1 MRRYFLVLLVFSA
14 VLPLTQAC
22 VQAQPHGA
30 LLIKADTTNQVPY
43 SIYRIAANKPLQL
56 LARHQGTYNHQ
67 LSLPASEYLVLADCS
82 HAKVQIKAG
91 QLTELHALHLEFVP
105 LPQVQKSYFPL
116 QCSQFEA
123 LDLRQSFRN
132 KFRFWLL
139 KPQVNLRIAAK
150 PLAIDFK
157 DKHYLRY
164 DLSAL
169 RVGANAQAQQTR
181 QKEDYFIYP
190 QGNLLAVT
198 KRQQV
203 GQWISLLAG
212 EYVVEFNGTSI
223 TVSLQAREQL
233 TLPTASLVI
242 AANNAS
248 VSDVALFNTGKTIY
262 YNQPFITLP
271 TTLRLSLHRT
281 SLPLTLKLTDAMT
294 ITARSIVLVPP
305 CVTETACQEQHLQFF
320 LYEQGEKIPFVSAKI
335 GERVF
340 FARANVSVAIEGTQ
354 GITYRLPDS
363 NRDTVFKLGKLK
375 VNYSQ
380 HRNSKRYTDLLRLE
394 AQGRSMTGNSMDLRF
409 GGEHGTLLIAGR
421 YRVAHYVSEVSEPN
435 KASRVTRGSGMA
447 SEAQGNQRHRYL
459 HPLRIIAGQTT
470 VHRQKIIARN

>member
-1 MRRYFLVLLVFSA
+1 MRRYFLVLLVFSVA
-14 VLPLTQAC
+14 LPLTQAC
-22 VQAQPHGA
+22 VPPQLHGV
-30 LLIKADTTNQVPY
+30 LLIKAETTNQVPY
-43 SIYRIAANKPLQL
+43 SIYRIAADKPLQL
-56 LARHQGTYNHQ
+56 LARHQGTYNRQ

-91 QLTELHALHLEFVP
+91 QFTELHALHLEFVP

-123 LDLRQSFRN
+123 LDLHQSFRN
-132 KFRFWLL
+132 KFHFWLL

-157 DKHYLRY
+157 AKHYLRY

-169 RVGANAQAQQTR
+169 RVGANTQEKQE
-181 QKEDYFIYP
+181 EDYFIYP
-190 QGNLLAVT
+190 QGNLLSVT

-203 GQWISLLAG
+203 GQWMSLLAG
-212 EYVVEFNGTSI
+212 DYVVEFNGTSI
-223 TVSLQAREQL
+223 TVSLQTREQL
-233 TLPTASLVI
+233 TLPTATLVI
-242 AANNAS
+242 AANNTS

-305 CVTETACQEQHLQFF
+305 CLIETACQEQHLQFF

-340 FARANVSVAIEGTQ
+340 FARTNVSVAIEGSQ
-354 GITYRLPDS
+354 GITYRLPNAS
-363 NRDTVFKLGKLK
+363 RDTVFKLGKLK
-375 VNYSQ
+375 VNYTQ
-380 HRNSKRYTDLLRLE
+380 HSNSKRYTDLLRLE
-394 AQGRSMTGNSMDLRF
+394 TQDRYLVGNSMDLRF
-409 GGEHGTLLIAGR
+409 GGEHGTLLIAGK
-421 YRVAHYVSEVSEPN
+421 YKVAHYISEVSEPS
-435 KASRVTRGSGMA
+435 KVSRVTGESGMA